1 MSRLPLRHRNP
12 LPPPS
17 LKSKSKMDLNSEYG
31 LKEEYGR
38 YSLVL
43 ESQLHIKHIIEELD
57 ELQLEAR
64 SLPDWTRNLDT
75 IETTCLYSHPSNELF
90 NSTILESLAQLLE
103 KKYLSVKHVDLY
115 EYRELHCDLYPNPR
129 LWSIPGSDRLK
140 PGPQEL
146 RLFDCMLDPTYCSL
160 WPWIYMLPTLRAVRI
175 LGENTRFLN
184 DSKWS
189 LCPYA
194 DATRAWITTIELRIK
209 RVDMIRQAVTFTHYF
224 ANLQHLEL
232 DFSCTVGTEE
242 ENALTEN
249 IQAFQPTYLRQ
260 LKSLRLKLS
269 QCCCCSHRR
278 RFCRHPLRWKWVPRL
293 ISRFAIS
300 AENPRPILKKISFDV
315 LYNPRYDSFETS
327 EIWQEI
333 ARSLRRVIP
342 QGPGSTPPGVRE
354 IYFVQD
360 CDAETQFL
368 AQMSETIKTWL
379 WATHRIPRQLVY
391 IHGRVE

>member
-1 MSRLPLRHRNP
+1 
-12 LPPPS
+12 
-17 LKSKSKMDLNSEYG
+17 MDLNSEYG

-194 DATRAWITTIELRIK
+194 DATRAWITTIELRIN
-209 RVDMIRQAVTFTHYF
+209 RVDMIQQAVTFTHYF

-232 DFSCTVGTEE
+232 DFSCTVGAEE
-242 ENALTEN
+242 ENALTGKCP
-249 IQAFQPTYLRQ
+249 IATPDLIYIKLLTRKHTSFPALIPTSAQISSSEALTM
-260 LKSLRLKLS
+260 LLLLS
-269 QCCCCSHRR
+269 S
-278 RFCRHPLRWKWVPRL
+278 PSIL
-293 ISRFAIS
+293 STSSEMEMGAS
-300 AENPRPILKKISFDV
+300 AYQQVCHKRGEPSSDTQKDL
-315 LYNPRYDSFETS
+315 
-327 EIWQEI
+327 
-333 ARSLRRVIP
+333 LRRVI
-342 QGPGSTPPGVRE
+342 QST
-354 IYFVQD
+354 I
-360 CDAETQFL
+360 
-368 AQMSETIKTWL
+368 
-379 WATHRIPRQLVY
+379 
-391 IHGRVE
+391 